1 MCDSCT
7 LLFFKLNYINLRLV
21 LHYPK
26 NDITKLGTS
35 YLIDLILLK
44 VIFIFRN
51 TFFFTLYAIK
61 QRAALGFETGGE
73 NYNEEQRTLEQE
85 V

>member
-51 TFFFTLYAIK
+51 TFFLPSMRSNRGQLWDLRLAGKIIM
-61 QRAALGFETGGE
+61 RSREH
-73 NYNEEQRTLEQE
+73 
-85 V
+85 